1 MNKTETV
8 NLIKGTFE
16 PEDAK
21 ELLLQLLN
29 SKIDFHN
36 RRNWSS
42 QERFGKPDLVSKQKL
57 EYLAEA
63 RKNIQTFLTEA
74 INQKKSVIIN
84 SSIELKIE
92 E

>member
-29 SKIDFHN
+29 SKINFHN

-42 QERFGKPDLVSKQKL
+42 QERFGKPDLFSQQKL

-74 INQKKSVIIN
+74 IIQKKSVIIN
-84 SSIELKIE
+84 SSIELKIKE
-92 E
+92 